1 MIFYGKK
8 KKKKKEGKNDASNAR
23 GQSRGENNLSRHFWW
38 EEAEEKGEKR
48 WIKDEARAVRLED
61 EQEMEKEAVW
71 VGEWLQERPRY
82 LLPSLTFPCP
92 TIPSSPSRSPR
103 LSSLLSAFNYFASRR
118 GEQRVRLAIHSTSCF
133 VSTLDEGSL
142 VKTFF
147 LNVRVSSS
155 LFLPS
160 FFFQKKKKISCKHFS
175 INYFILYFFWNLW
188 MDLFKNKKNE
198 IIIFLLFF
206 VSKGEENRCFY
217 RNFREFCCTGHRGG
231 SRCSKLIRFRNNK
244 FVLQR
249 MEAD

>member
-1 MIFYGKK
+1 
-8 KKKKKEGKNDASNAR
+8 
-23 GQSRGENNLSRHFWW
+23 
-38 EEAEEKGEKR
+38 
-48 WIKDEARAVRLED
+48 
-61 EQEMEKEAVW
+61 MEKEAVW
-71 VGEWLQERPRY
+71 VGEWLQERPRC

-160 FFFQKKKKISCKHFS
+160 FFFQKKKKYLA
-175 INYFILYFFWNLW
+175 N
-188 MDLFKNKKNE
+188 
-198 IIIFLLFF
+198 IFLLIISSCIFF
-206 VSKGEENRCFY
+206 ETCGWIFLRTKKTKLLFFFSSLFRKGRKIDVFTEILEN
-217 RNFREFCCTGHRGG
+217 
-231 SRCSKLIRFRNNK
+231 
-244 FVLQR
+244 FVVR
-249 MEAD
+249 DTEAVVDVVN